1 MAVRQVSFP
10 LQAPGERAG
19 DVLGELRDALN
30 AQLGLGSD
38 GIVTLELDA
47 DSLEEARGRVLEAI
61 HTIQADGYFDLTGL
75 REPMCVSVRRYRLGA
90 GTAAELGRAL
100 HQGYLE
106 LLGATT
112 GFVAYHLVD
121 AGGGDV
127 TSVKVFSGS
136 SALADSDARTADWER
151 EHLGRF
157 RMRRVEGIDGDVLAT
172 RRAR

>member
-19 DVLGELRDALN
+19 DVLGELREALS

-38 GIVTLELDA
+38 GIISIELDA
-47 DSLEEARGRVLEAI
+47 DSREEAEERVLEAI
-61 HTIQADGYFDLTGL
+61 HAIQADGYFDLTGL
-75 REPMCVSVRRYRLGA
+75 REPMCVSVRRYRLSA
-90 GTAAELGRAL
+90 GTAAELGREL

-112 GFVAYHLVD
+112 GFIAYHLLD

-127 TSVKVFSGS
+127 SSVKVFSGR
-136 SALADSDARTADWER
+136 SALAESDARTADWER
-151 EHLGRF
+151 DHLARF
-157 RMRRVEGIDGDVLAT
+157 RLRRVEGVDGDVLAT